1 MDEGG
6 KKDRLFKCLAK
17 LIPGIAAAIGSNC
30 EVVLHDFSN
39 PEQSIVAIEN
49 GHVTGRKVGDPLDVL
64 GFQILHHPPE
74 ADLINYRTELK
85 GQKTLRS
92 SSIFLRDENQVFGAI
107 CINYDITA
115 FLAAQRFLED
125 IVVPSKAGIQEDFE
139 RNVDEVFDRLIK
151 DAIRTTGKEVA
162 DMDREDKV
170 LVISYLESKGAF
182 LIRYS
187 VERTAALLNVS
198 KYTVYNYL
206 EEVKTR
212 QDGVPLSVEK

>member
-1 MDEGG
+1 MDQEERA
-6 KKDRLFKCLAK
+6 RLFECLAK

-39 PEQSIVAIEN
+39 PEKSIIAIEN

-64 GFQILHHPPE
+64 GFQMLRHPPE

-85 GQKTLRS
+85 GEKTLRS
-92 SSIFLRDENQVFGAI
+92 SSIFLRDENQEVFGAI

-115 FLAAQRFLED
+115 FLAAQRFLAD
-125 IVVPSKAGIQEDFE
+125 IVVPSRAGIQEDFE
-139 RNVDEVFDRLIK
+139 RNVDQVFDRLIK

-170 LVISYLESKGAF
+170 SVISYLESKGAF